1 MFGKQF
7 FLSVL
12 TMHRILIQDIIVWK
26 LTKVPNH
33 LKVFDYYY
41 LHLNMK
47 KKEIKIKTASVF
59 PNHFFL
65 FG

>member
-12 TMHRILIQDIIVWK
+12 TMHHILIQDIIVWK
-26 LTKVPNH
+26 LTKVSNH

-47 KKEIKIKTASVF
+47 KKK
-59 PNHFFL
+59 
-65 FG
+65 